1 MVRAANKTQ
10 LKQLAVDS
18 AAKGHPTEPY
28 AYALVQWCRTLP
40 SEQQALVPEWLDSVH
55 AALEGTAGH
64 AWFGD
69 VLIQLKIRLDLPL

>member
-1 MVRAANKTQ
+1 
-10 LKQLAVDS
+10 VDS
-18 AAKGHPTEPY
+18 AAKGHPSEPY
-28 AYALVQWCRTLP
+28 ASALAQGYHTLP
-40 SEQQALVPEWLDSVH
+40 SEQQALVLEWLEWLDSVH